1 MSNLTAGAGGAPAD
15 EDTIARLGRITR
27 QLHEAVVELG
37 LDQHI
42 RRVAGEIPDA
52 RDRLAYVGQMTEA
65 AAHKVL
71 NLVDAASPDCQAL
84 ATNATA
90 LAGELASAADA
101 CTDPAAAAWLR
112 RAAEA
117 ERAHAAFAE
126 RQGGHLMEI
135 MLAQDF
141 QDLSGQVIKKVIGI
155 ISQTETQLLGLLMDS
170 KPEHLAALVSAEN
183 RLEGPQVP
191 DKALKQDDVD
201 ALLAAMDF

>member
-1 MSNLTAGAGGAPAD
+1 MSIPPSGAGGAQTQ

-37 LDQHI
+37 LDAHI

-52 RDRLAYVGQMTEA
+52 RDRLSYVGRMTES

-71 NLVDAASPDCQAL
+71 NLVDEASPACAARQSEASAL
-84 ATNATA
+84 AAELATA
-90 LAGELASAADA
+90 ATTCPDARTAEL
-101 CTDPAAAAWLR
+101 LE
-112 RAAEA
+112 RAAQ
-117 ERAHAAFAE
+117 AHRTQAAFAV
-126 RQGGHLMEI
+126 QQAQHLSEI

-141 QDLSGQVIKKVIGI
+141 QDLSGQVIKKVIDI

-170 KPEHLAALVSAEN
+170 KPEHLAALVQSEA

>member
-1 MSNLTAGAGGAPAD
+1 MSNDNPGAGGAPPD

-37 LDQHI
+37 LDHHI

-52 RDRLAYVGQMTEA
+52 RDRLSYVGQMTES

-71 NLVDAASPDCQAL
+71 NLVDIATPACIGLQGEAEKL
-84 ATNATA
+84 AT
-90 LAGELASAADA
+90 ELD
-101 CTDPAAAAWLR
+101 AAARDQPDAAHTMLLR

-117 ERAHAAFAE
+117 QRAQAAFAVA
-126 RQGGHLMEI
+126 QADHLSQI

-155 ISQTETQLLGLLMDS
+155 ISQTENQLLGLLMDS
-170 KPEHLAALVSAEN
+170 KPEHLAALVQADN

-191 DKALKQDDVD
+191 EKALKQDDVD